1 LTETARAMTSPN
13 PSQFD
18 TETPPVE
25 VEINPEL
32 PGAET
37 VPSALRVQLQ
47 QFQLWFEK
55 LPAPVKVIV
64 AVVLISVSLS
74 LLTKVLHLVASLI
87 SVAISAT
94 FLYLLYRFILKP
106 ALSKDI

>member
-1 LTETARAMTSPN
+1 MTSPN
-13 PSQFD
+13 TPQFD
-18 TETPPVE
+18 RETPLVE
-25 VEINPEL
+25 VEINPQL

-37 VPSALRVQLQ
+37 APSSLRLQLR

-55 LPAPVKVIV
+55 LPAPVKVAV

-106 ALSKDI
+106 ALSQDS